1 MADPSPATSEN
12 AANLMS
18 EALDKSSVELEKA
31 VSACI
36 EQLHTFNEAL
46 EKSFASQLQKVIEQ
60 SRHFVDSNSEDLS
73 AHREELIDRLSEFE
87 RSEIET
93 MVAAGKDVRSQVTAR
108 AQQASDSIS
117 RLVEEQIAELRSLI
131 ENPDKRFKE
140 IADNGKVSLDSI
152 KKSGLVKMQQDE
164 HALEQELS
172 EKAQKLDENVQTVIA
187 ESKAGINEILDKH
200 NAAMEEKIAAVVQR
214 LNDKSTEII
223 DELKKK
229 TEGAAQA
236 LTDSVIE
243 GTEKLG
249 SHLTQWKDECGV
261 LRSEFEDALQ
271 KDSEKSEANHASKL
285 ERKVTEVKEEINHI
299 AQDANA
305 KIAASHKLF
314 FSSLRRLEKKY
325 NDRLERL
332 LSRFEN
338 ALAEE
343 ARLSNTG
350 SNQPTHELRELM
362 NARLQARGK
371 EILKAFQR
379 QVEQI
384 ESEYARTSS
393 GSHEKLESI
402 RSAAV
407 ESLDKQIRIMKSELD
422 RVSRSFQ
429 NELADLQA
437 QLPEIEE
444 AGRAAALAVE
454 AYRSAMLSFSA
465 D

>member
-36 EQLHTFNEAL
+36 EQLQTFNEAL

-140 IADNGKVSLDSI
+140 IADSGKVSLDSI
-152 KKSGLVKMQQDE
+152 KGSGLVKMQQDE
-164 HALEQELS
+164 HTLEQELS

-200 NAAMEEKIAAVVQR
+200 NAAMEEKIAAVLQR

-223 DELKKK
+223 DELKK
-229 TEGAAQA
+229 
-236 LTDSVIE
+236 
-243 GTEKLG
+243 
-249 SHLTQWKDECGV
+249 
-261 LRSEFEDALQ
+261 
-271 KDSEKSEANHASKL
+271 
-285 ERKVTEVKEEINHI
+285 
-299 AQDANA
+299 
-305 KIAASHKLF
+305 
-314 FSSLRRLEKKY
+314 
-325 NDRLERL
+325 
-332 LSRFEN
+332 
-338 ALAEE
+338 
-343 ARLSNTG
+343 
-350 SNQPTHELRELM
+350 
-362 NARLQARGK
+362 
-371 EILKAFQR
+371 
-379 QVEQI
+379 
-384 ESEYARTSS
+384 
-393 GSHEKLESI
+393 
-402 RSAAV
+402 
-407 ESLDKQIRIMKSELD
+407 
-422 RVSRSFQ
+422 
-429 NELADLQA
+429 
-437 QLPEIEE
+437 
-444 AGRAAALAVE
+444 
-454 AYRSAMLSFSA
+454 
-465 D
+465 